1 MQYSDSLPAHNAES
15 LLVHFRRVE
24 LLKSQATGFKSVY
37 LNSHQLCD
45 LEMLLNRAYYPLDG
59 YMCRNDYESVLEKMQ
74 LADGTVWPLP
84 ICLGVDEEFAGS
96 LETGECLA
104 VRDAEGFMLAVLT
117 VADVWQPDLQ
127 KESEAIWGE
136 GGHSGGVNAA
146 QCPIENPWY
155 IGGRVEG
162 VAFPQ
167 HYDFTD
173 IRKTPAEVHR
183 YYSQKGWRRIIGVQA
198 GRPLHKADRAML
210 EEIAGEEGASL
221 LLSPLMFPSMY
232 SSVDHFSLVRCLK
245 EFVATF
251 PKNMALLNLMPW
263 FERKMGPKG
272 ALLRAIVNRN
282 YGCTHMLVWD
292 SGKAEPR
299 LNVLTD
305 EFEAHVAWLAEQKDA
320 TGIVPIKERCMV
332 LDEASKTYVSSDA
345 GRLCANDHNTVVSLL
360 SQGEDVPE
368 WMSFPGVL
376 DALSRTHKPRSR
388 QGLTLFFT
396 GLSGAGKSTL
406 AKILYVKLLEQNERP
421 VTLLDGDIVRT
432 NLSSELSFSKE
443 HRNLNVTRIG
453 FVASE
458 IVKNGGVAVCAP
470 IAPYPEARR
479 QVRENIKQYG
489 GFVEVHVST
498 PIEVCEQRDRK
509 GIYAKAR
516 AGIIKGLTGVDDPY
530 IEPENPE
537 LRIDTSELTPSE
549 AANEVM
555 VFLRSNGYIRD

>member
-24 LLKSQATGFKSVY
+24 LLKQQAAEFKSVS
-37 LNSHQLCD
+37 LNPHQLCD
-45 LEMLLNRAYYPLDG
+45 LEMLMSRAYYPLDG
-59 YMCRNDYESVLEKMQ
+59 YMCREDYESVLDSMR
-74 LADGTVWPLP
+74 LVDGTVWPLP
-84 ICLGVDEEFAGS
+84 ICLGVDEEFARS
-96 LETGECLA
+96 LEIGECVG

-117 VADVWQPDLQ
+117 VADVWQPDLER
-127 KESEAIWGE
+127 ESAAIWG
-136 GGHSGGVNAA
+136 GGGIADHMNASLGS
-146 QCPIENPWY
+146 EEKPWY
-155 IGGRVEG
+155 VGGRIEG
-162 VAFPQ
+162 LAFPQ
-167 HYDFTD
+167 RYDFTD
-173 IRKTPAEVHR
+173 IRLAPAEVHR
-183 YYSQKGWRRIIGVQA
+183 YFSQKGWRKVIGVQA

-210 EEIAGEEGASL
+210 EEIAREEGASL
-221 LLSPLMFPSMY
+221 LLSPLMFPTMY
-232 SSVDHFSLVRCLK
+232 SSVDHFTLVRCMR

-251 PKNMALLNLMPW
+251 PRNMALLNLMPW

-272 ALLRAIVNRN
+272 ALLRAIVNKN

-299 LNVLTD
+299 LNVETD
-305 EFEAHVAWLAEQKDA
+305 EFQKHIDWLAEQKDA
-320 TGIVPIKERCMV
+320 TGIVPVRERCMV
-332 LDEASKTYVSSDA
+332 LDESSGKYVSSDC
-345 GRLCANDHNTVVSLL
+345 GSLCANDHNTVVSLL
-360 SQGEDVPE
+360 RRGEEVPE
-368 WMSFPGVL
+368 WMSYPGVL
-376 DALSRTHKPRSR
+376 NALRKTYRPRSR
-388 QGLTLFFT
+388 QGFCLFFT

-406 AKILYVKLLEQNERP
+406 AKVLYVKMLELNDRP
-421 VTLLDGDIVRT
+421 VTLLDGDVVRT
-432 NLSSELSFSKE
+432 NLSSELSFSRE

-479 QVRENIKQYG
+479 QVRRMIEQYG
-489 GFVEVHVST
+489 GFIEIHVST
-498 PIEVCEQRDRK
+498 PLEVCEQRDRK

-530 IEPENPE
+530 IEPEKPE

-555 VFLRSNGYIRD
+555 RLLCENKYIWS